1 MFKNLVRMFKKN
13 FMLNKNVKDIGIDLG
28 TANTVLYVKGE
39 NIVINEPTYVA
50 INTKMN
56 DNIEFIGKKA
66 KEIMGRTPGYMEV
79 KRPLKNGVISDYEIT
94 EKMLS
99 IFLSKIK
106 KGELYNDRVIIC
118 VPSGVTQVERR
129 AVVDAV
135 KDAGAKEVYL
145 IEEPIAAAVGAGID
159 MFEPKGHLI
168 VDIGGGTT
176 EIAFIV
182 SGGAAKTHSIKTAGD
197 QLNVD
202 IVEYVRDNFNLN
214 IGEKTAEDLK
224 IVATNSDNL
233 EELCQI
239 KGAEAVTGIPKEIKI
254 SVKEVN
260 DAINKSVDHII
271 YEIDKVIEEITPEIA
286 ADIFE
291 TGIYLSGGGAS
302 IKILKD
308 KIEEK
313 FKLKVTVCNEPIYA
327 VINGIANIF
336 QEFAKYKN
344 MLIPTTNEY

>member
-1 MFKNLVRMFKKN
+1 MLKYFLRSIRKN
-13 FMLNKNVKDIGIDLG
+13 FTKTTKDIGIDLG
-28 TANTVLYVKGE
+28 TANTVIYVKGE

-50 INTKMN
+50 VNIKN
-56 DNIEFIGKKA
+56 DKSIEFIGKRA
-66 KEIMGRTPGYMEV
+66 KEIMGRTPGYMSV
-79 KRPLKNGVISDYEIT
+79 IRPLKNGVISDYEIT

-99 IFLSKIK
+99 KFLSLLK
-106 KGELYNDRVIIC
+106 KGEMYNERVIIC

-145 IEEPIAAAVGAGID
+145 VEEPIAAAVGAGID

-182 SGGAAKTHSIKTAGD
+182 SGGAAKTHSIKDAGD
-197 QLNVD
+197 QLNQD
-202 IVEYVRDNFNLN
+202 IVEYIRDNFNLN

-224 IVATNSDNL
+224 IAATNSENL
-233 EELCQI
+233 DQVYEI
-239 KGAEAVTGIPKEIKI
+239 KGAESVTGIPKEISI
-254 SVKEVN
+254 NVKQVN
-260 DAINKSVDHII
+260 EAINRSIDRII

-302 IKILKD
+302 IKLLKE

-313 FKLKVTVCNEPIYA
+313 FNLKVTVCNEPIYA

-336 QEFAKYKN
+336 QDFNKYRN
-344 MLIPTTNEY
+344 ILISTHNEY